1 MIEQKIINVI
11 ITEGLREATG
21 CEIVKSNLAG
31 TPIPSYPYIS
41 FTILNSDTK
50 KGTYSVGVSG
60 RYISV
65 KQNWSFTVQGKDD
78 DEAFRIALLAK
89 DWLEETGRRQLGD
102 QDVIVESVGAITN
115 RDTFLTV
122 DYEYRKGFDVVLSL
136 MNIIKEQEKE
146 IIEQIEI
153 KKE

>member
-1 MIEQKIINVI
+1 MIEQKTINVI
-11 ITEGLREATG
+11 ITEGLRGITG

-41 FTILNSDTK
+41 FTILNSDTR

-60 RYISV
+60 RYIPV

-136 MNIIKEQEKE
+136 MNIIEDQEKE
-146 IIEQIEI
+146 TIEQIEI
-153 KKE
+153 